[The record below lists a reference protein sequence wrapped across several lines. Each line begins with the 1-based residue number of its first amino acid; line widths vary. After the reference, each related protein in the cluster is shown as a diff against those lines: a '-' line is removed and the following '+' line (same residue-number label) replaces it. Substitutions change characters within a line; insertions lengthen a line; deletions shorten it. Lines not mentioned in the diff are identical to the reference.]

1 MNDIAAR
8 SASSITRRTIVGGVS
23 AIALAL
29 GLGSHAG
36 LSTASAQ
43 DATPP
48 SEPSGSETNLL
59 GAGVLPSVPGTELL
73 LLRTN
78 MTPGGAVPFHI
89 HHGPFVLAVESGT
102 WGYTPQ
108 RGRVLVSRAG
118 AAPEEFGPAE
128 EVALDTEVIL
138 TSGDFIFVEGASQD
152 WMRNAGDD
160 DVVFYIA
167 ALNPVGEDFG
177 VLLSE
182 MEMMGTPT
190 S

>member
-1 MNDIAAR
+1 MNEIAAR

-29 GLGSHAG
+29 GLAHHSG
-36 LSTASAQ
+36 LSAASAQ

-48 SEPSGSETNLL
+48 AEPFGSDTVLL
-59 GAGVLPSVPGTELL
+59 GGGALASVPGTELL
-73 LLRTN
+73 LLRTT
-78 MTPGGAVPFHI
+78 MTPGGAVPAHI
-89 HHGPFVLAVESGT
+89 HYGPFVLAVESGT

-108 RGRVLVSRAG
+108 SGSVKVTRA
-118 AAPEEFGPAE
+118 AADGNFGPAE
-128 EVALDTEVIL
+128 EVPLDTEVIL
-138 TSGDFIFVEGASQD
+138 TAGDFIFIENASQD
-152 WMRNAGDD
+152 WMRNAGED

-182 MEMMGTPT
+182 LEMMGTPT